1 MADTDNNTTEL
12 PSVFDMGGD
21 VASQEAP
28 PPLPARTYLA
38 QITGAVAKTS
48 PNSGNTYADIE
59 FTIDPVQ
66 YPADYA
72 SVEPGPTKIHYRSMV
87 LAPTPRNRYRW
98 KQFGEKCRVT
108 IGHNLDLNDFIGK
121 TVNVKVKHRTWQGE
135 QQAEIEAIEA
145 A

>member
-21 VASQEAP
+21 VASQDAP

-38 QITGAVAKTS
+38 QITGAEAKVS
-48 PNSGNTYADIE
+48 QNSGNTYADIE
-59 FTIDPVQ
+59 LTIDALQ

-72 SVEPGPTKIHYRSMV
+72 AIEQGPTKIHYRMMTI
-87 LAPTPRNRYRW
+87 APTARSRYRW
-98 KQFGEKCRVT
+98 KQFGEKCRVAV
-108 IGHNLDLNDFIGK
+108 GHNLDLNDFVGK
-121 TVNVKVKHRTWQGE
+121 TVNIKIKHRLYNGE
-135 QQAEIEAIEA
+135 TQPEIEAIEA